1 MHALAHG
8 QRLCRER
15 FSWGI
20 SRAAEKPCVGRL
32 VSKCSVSGNE
42 ALRPESQ
49 GLCNR
54 PIPSRRGKGRA
65 NQSLAAPCRSPC
77 HRFHEESPMPKKKII
92 DSDFIVF
99 NVIYQ
104 DGSLSSNRRIA
115 KEELDIFEPDDSA
128 KAIIEAQDRKIAALS
143 GRPRGPIKSISR
155 AAAR

>member
-1 MHALAHG
+1 
-8 QRLCRER
+8 
-15 FSWGI
+15 
-20 SRAAEKPCVGRL
+20 
-32 VSKCSVSGNE
+32 
-42 ALRPESQ
+42 
-49 GLCNR
+49 
-54 PIPSRRGKGRA
+54 
-65 NQSLAAPCRSPC
+65 
-77 HRFHEESPMPKKKII
+77 MPKKKVI

-128 KAIIEAQDRKIAALS
+128 KAIIEAQDRKIATLS